1 MQSAEKKSELST
13 KLREICAEIESKDGR
28 KIELIKRVIIS
39 GFKKGMDVCNCVASM
54 HVIVAKRWTLETQ
67 GSRYMYLFL
76 ISSVITCTKG
86 SLCDDYQYHRQAP
99 TLR

>member
-13 KLREICAEIESKDGR
+13 KLREICTEIESKDGR

-39 GFKKGMDVCNCVASM
+39 GFKKGMDVCNCVASV
-54 HVIVAKRWTLETQ
+54 HVVVTKRWTPETQ
-67 GSRYMYLFL
+67 GSMYVYLFL

-86 SLCDDYQYHRQAP
+86 LLCDDYQCHRQTP
-99 TLR
+99 TLG

>member
-39 GFKKGMDVCNCVASM
+39 RFKKGTYVRSCVADTYL
-54 HVIVAKRWTLETQ
+54 HIAVPEGLTPET
-67 GSRYMYLFL
+67 RE
-76 ISSVITCTKG
+76 SSC
-86 SLCDDYQYHRQAP
+86 S
-99 TLR
+99 

>member
-39 GFKKGMDVCNCVASM
+39 GFKKGMDVFIASV
-54 HVIVAKRWTLETQ
+54 HVVIPKRWTSESQ

-76 ISSVITCTKG
+76 VCSVITCTKG

-99 TLR
+99 TLG

>member
-39 GFKKGMDVCNCVASM
+39 GFKKGMDVFSKCACC
-54 HVIVAKRWTLETQ
+54 
-67 GSRYMYLFL
+67 Y
-76 ISSVITCTKG
+76 
-86 SLCDDYQYHRQAP
+86 RQ
-99 TLR
+99 TMDI

>member
-54 HVIVAKRWTLETQ
+54 HVAVAK
-67 GSRYMYLFL
+67 
-76 ISSVITCTKG
+76 
-86 SLCDDYQYHRQAP
+86 
-99 TLR
+99 